1 MSGQKSFKFFG
12 SNFGKFS
19 RPKIRFEINWPL
31 KKIKISQICTQVKF
45 TLFFV
50 VTCCCNQI
58 VLCTS
63 ALQSGNSTK
72 TVKMHPKQIGAR
84 VFTES
89 HLMFRSSHFLFLVF
103 GHFWWWSYD
112 SMKILRNLC
121 FHFARED
128 GQDRKKPER
137 KTRN

>member
-1 MSGQKSFKFFG
+1 MSFYFCTSAISYLLIELCQIFQFVRNCLF
-12 SNFGKFS
+12 
-19 RPKIRFEINWPL
+19 L

-89 HLMFRSSHFLFLVF
+89 HLMFRSSHFFVF
-103 GHFWWWSYD
+103 GFWSLLATKLGKYYVIFIY
-112 SMKILRNLC
+112 ILQ
-121 FHFARED
+121 
-128 GQDRKKPER
+128 GKMG
-137 KTRN
+137 KTEK